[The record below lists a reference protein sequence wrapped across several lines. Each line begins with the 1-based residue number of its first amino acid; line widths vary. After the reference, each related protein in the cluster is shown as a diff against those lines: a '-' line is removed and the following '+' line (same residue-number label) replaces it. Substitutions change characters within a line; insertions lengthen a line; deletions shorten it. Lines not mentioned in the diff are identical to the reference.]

1 MNFKKLGNTDLK
13 VSTICLGTMTWGEQ
27 NNQKEAFE
35 QMDYAISQG
44 INFFDTAEM
53 YAVPSTEKTFG
64 KTETI
69 IGNWFKERNNRKKVI
84 LATKISGPG
93 LSWIRGG
100 GLQYT
105 KENISSA
112 LLGSLERLQ
121 TDYIDLYQLHWPERN
136 TNYFGKLGYKH
147 KTEERE
153 WNDFES
159 ILRTLK
165 QFVDEGKIRYI
176 GLSNESA
183 WGLSKFLELSRSQN
197 LPRVMSVQN
206 PYNLLNRTYEVGLAE
221 ISIREQ
227 SGLLAYSP
235 LASGV
240 LSGKYRNNQK
250 PKGSRLQL
258 FGYYFRR
265 GRGARGGARKRD
277 YSSRYQADQYHGGGI
292 RRQRERGDSLSS
304 YDDRLP
310 RLCHGFRPCET
321 GRGRFLDHPGE
332 LCDGDARVHGSGA
345 GSRENRRSGRSYR
358 RVRPGGHSLRNV
370 YGTRSV
376 SSSQYLRP
384 FQDDRGRRASEPQK
398 ALPPARSGFRD
409 DRTQVHRKGSC
420 LLYTSPSPRDRG

>member
-1 MNFKKLGNTDLK
+1 MNFRKLGNTDLK

-35 QMDYAISQG
+35 QMDYAMSQG

-64 KTETI
+64 KTEII

-84 LATKISGPG
+84 LATKVSGPG

-250 PKGSRLQL
+250 PKGSRFQL
-258 FGYYFRR
+258 FGDYFPRYA
-265 GRGARGGARKRD
+265 GKSSNLAVEEYFKIAKKHKISLAQLSLAFVSQQSFVTSNIIGATTMKQLEENIGSINIK
-277 YSSRYQADQYHGGGI
+277 
-292 RRQRERGDSLSS
+292 LSTEIIDEINS
-304 YDDRLP
+304 
-310 RLCHGFRPCET
+310 
-321 GRGRFLDHPGE
+321 
-332 LCDGDARVHGSGA
+332 VHKNNS
-345 GSRENRRSGRSYR
+345 N
-358 RVRPGGHSLRNV
+358 
-370 YGTRSV
+370 
-376 SSSQYLRP
+376 
-384 FQDDRGRRASEPQK
+384 
-398 ALPPARSGFRD
+398 PA
-409 DRTQVHRKGSC
+409 
-420 LLYTSPSPRDRG
+420 P

>member
-1 MNFKKLGNTDLK
+1 MNFRKLGNTDLK

-53 YAVPSTEKTFG
+53 YAVPSTKKTFG

-258 FGYYFRR
+258 FGDYFPRYA
-265 GRGARGGARKRD
+265 GKSSNLAVEEYFKIAKKHKISLAQLSLAFVNQQSFVTSNIIGATTMKQLEENIG
-277 YSSRYQADQYHGGGI
+277 SSNI
-292 RRQRERGDSLSS
+292 KLSS
-304 YDDRLP
+304 EIIDEINL
-310 RLCHGFRPCET
+310 
-321 GRGRFLDHPGE
+321 
-332 LCDGDARVHGSGA
+332 VHKNNS
-345 GSRENRRSGRSYR
+345 N
-358 RVRPGGHSLRNV
+358 
-370 YGTRSV
+370 
-376 SSSQYLRP
+376 
-384 FQDDRGRRASEPQK
+384 
-398 ALPPARSGFRD
+398 PA
-409 DRTQVHRKGSC
+409 
-420 LLYTSPSPRDRG
+420 P

>member
-1 MNFKKLGNTDLK
+1 MNFRKLGNTDLK

-35 QMDYAISQG
+35 QMDYAMSQG

-64 KTETI
+64 KTEII

-121 TDYIDLYQLHWPERN
+121 TDYIDLYQLHWRERN

-183 WGLSKFLELSRSQN
+183 WGLSKFLELSESQN

-258 FGYYFRR
+258 FGDYFPRYA
-265 GRGARGGARKRD
+265 GKSSNLAVEGYFKIAKKHKISLAQLSLAFVSQQSFVTSNIIGATTMKQLEENIGSAHIK
-277 YSSRYQADQYHGGGI
+277 
-292 RRQRERGDSLSS
+292 LSS
-304 YDDRLP
+304 EIIDEINL
-310 RLCHGFRPCET
+310 
-321 GRGRFLDHPGE
+321 
-332 LCDGDARVHGSGA
+332 VHKNNS
-345 GSRENRRSGRSYR
+345 N
-358 RVRPGGHSLRNV
+358 
-370 YGTRSV
+370 
-376 SSSQYLRP
+376 
-384 FQDDRGRRASEPQK
+384 
-398 ALPPARSGFRD
+398 PA
-409 DRTQVHRKGSC
+409 
-420 LLYTSPSPRDRG
+420 P

>member
-1 MNFKKLGNTDLK
+1 MNFRKLGNTDLK

-258 FGYYFRR
+258 FGDYFPRYA
-265 GRGARGGARKRD
+265 GKSSNLAVEEYFKVAKKHKISLAQLSLAFVNQQSFVTSNIIGATTMKQLEENIGSVNIK
-277 YSSRYQADQYHGGGI
+277 
-292 RRQRERGDSLSS
+292 LSS
-304 YDDRLP
+304 EIID
-310 RLCHGFRPCET
+310 EINS
-321 GRGRFLDHPGE
+321 
-332 LCDGDARVHGSGA
+332 VHKNNS
-345 GSRENRRSGRSYR
+345 N
-358 RVRPGGHSLRNV
+358 
-370 YGTRSV
+370 
-376 SSSQYLRP
+376 
-384 FQDDRGRRASEPQK
+384 
-398 ALPPARSGFRD
+398 PA
-409 DRTQVHRKGSC
+409 
-420 LLYTSPSPRDRG
+420 P

>member
-1 MNFKKLGNTDLK
+1 MNFRKLGNTDLK

-153 WNDFES
+153 WNDCES

-258 FGYYFRR
+258 FGDYFPRYAEKSSNLAVEEYFKIAKKHKISLAQLSLAFVNQQSFVTSNII
-265 GRGARGGARKRD
+265 GATTMKQLEENIGSAHIK
-277 YSSRYQADQYHGGGI
+277 
-292 RRQRERGDSLSS
+292 LSS
-304 YDDRLP
+304 EIID
-310 RLCHGFRPCET
+310 EINS
-321 GRGRFLDHPGE
+321 
-332 LCDGDARVHGSGA
+332 VHKNNS
-345 GSRENRRSGRSYR
+345 N
-358 RVRPGGHSLRNV
+358 
-370 YGTRSV
+370 
-376 SSSQYLRP
+376 
-384 FQDDRGRRASEPQK
+384 
-398 ALPPARSGFRD
+398 PA
-409 DRTQVHRKGSC
+409 
-420 LLYTSPSPRDRG
+420 P

>member
-1 MNFKKLGNTDLK
+1 MNLKKLGNTELK

-27 NNQKEAFE
+27 NTQKEAFE
-35 QMDYAISQG
+35 QMNYSLDCG
-44 INFFDTAEM
+44 INFFDAAEI
-53 YAVPSTEKTFG
+53 YPSPCRKETYGETER
-64 KTETI
+64 I

-84 LATKISGPG
+84 LATKVSGPG

-147 KTEERE
+147 QTEEKK

-165 QFVDEGKIRYI
+165 KFVDEGKIRYI

-183 WGLSKFLELSRSQN
+183 WGLSKFLELSKSQN
-197 LPRVMSVQN
+197 LPRIMSVQN
-206 PYNLLNRTYEVGLAE
+206 PYNLLNRTYEIGLAE

-258 FGYYFRR
+258 FGDYFPRYA
-265 GRGARGGARKRD
+265 GKSSNLAVEEYFKIAKKHKISLAQLSLAFVSQQSFVTSNIIGATTMKQLEENIGSANIK
-277 YSSRYQADQYHGGGI
+277 
-292 RRQRERGDSLSS
+292 LSS
-304 YDDRLP
+304 EIID
-310 RLCHGFRPCET
+310 EINS
-321 GRGRFLDHPGE
+321 
-332 LCDGDARVHGSGA
+332 VHKNNS
-345 GSRENRRSGRSYR
+345 N
-358 RVRPGGHSLRNV
+358 
-370 YGTRSV
+370 
-376 SSSQYLRP
+376 
-384 FQDDRGRRASEPQK
+384 
-398 ALPPARSGFRD
+398 PA
-409 DRTQVHRKGSC
+409 
-420 LLYTSPSPRDRG
+420 P

>member
-1 MNFKKLGNTDLK
+1 MNFKKLGNTELK

-27 NNQKEAFE
+27 NTQKEAFE
-35 QMDYAISQG
+35 QMNYSLDCG
-44 INFFDTAEM
+44 INFFDVAEI
-53 YAVPSTEKTFG
+53 YPSPCRKETYGETER
-64 KTETI
+64 I

-84 LATKISGPG
+84 LATKVSGPG

-105 KENISSA
+105 KKNISSA

-147 KTEERE
+147 KVEEKE
-153 WNDFES
+153 WNNFES

-183 WGLSKFLELSRSQN
+183 WGLSKFLELSKSQD

-258 FGYYFRR
+258 FGDYYPRYAGKSSDLAVEEYFKVSQKHKISLAQLSLAFVNQQSFVTSNII
-265 GRGARGGARKRD
+265 GATTMKQLEENIGSTNIK
-277 YSSRYQADQYHGGGI
+277 
-292 RRQRERGDSLSS
+292 LSS
-304 YDDRLP
+304 
-310 RLCHGFRPCET
+310 EII
-321 GRGRFLDHPGE
+321 GE
-332 LCDGDARVHGSGA
+332 INLVHKNNS
-345 GSRENRRSGRSYR
+345 N
-358 RVRPGGHSLRNV
+358 
-370 YGTRSV
+370 
-376 SSSQYLRP
+376 
-384 FQDDRGRRASEPQK
+384 
-398 ALPPARSGFRD
+398 PA
-409 DRTQVHRKGSC
+409 
-420 LLYTSPSPRDRG
+420 P

>member
-1 MNFKKLGNTDLK
+1 MNFRKLGNTDLK

-53 YAVPSTEKTFG
+53 YAVPCNKDTFG
-64 KTETI
+64 TTESI
-69 IGNWFKERNNRKKVI
+69 IGNWFKKRNNRKKII
-84 LATKISGPG
+84 LATKVSGPG

-153 WNDFES
+153 WNDCES

-183 WGLSKFLELSRSQN
+183 WGLSKFLELSESQN

-258 FGYYFRR
+258 FGDYFPRYA
-265 GRGARGGARKRD
+265 GKSSNLVVEEYFKIAKKHKISLAQLSLAFVNQQSFVTSNIIGATTMKQLEENIGSTNIK
-277 YSSRYQADQYHGGGI
+277 
-292 RRQRERGDSLSS
+292 LSS
-304 YDDRLP
+304 EIIDEINL
-310 RLCHGFRPCET
+310 
-321 GRGRFLDHPGE
+321 
-332 LCDGDARVHGSGA
+332 VHKNNS
-345 GSRENRRSGRSYR
+345 N
-358 RVRPGGHSLRNV
+358 
-370 YGTRSV
+370 
-376 SSSQYLRP
+376 
-384 FQDDRGRRASEPQK
+384 
-398 ALPPARSGFRD
+398 PA
-409 DRTQVHRKGSC
+409 
-420 LLYTSPSPRDRG
+420 P

>member
-1 MNFKKLGNTDLK
+1 MNFRKLGNTDLK

-35 QMDYAISQG
+35 QMDYAMSRG

-165 QFVDEGKIRYI
+165 QFVDEGKIHYI

-183 WGLSKFLELSRSQN
+183 WGLSKFLELSKSQD

-258 FGYYFRR
+258 FGDYFPRYA
-265 GRGARGGARKRD
+265 GKSSNLAVEEYFKVAKKHKISLAQLSLAFVSQQSFVTSNIIGATTMKQLEENIGSTDIK
-277 YSSRYQADQYHGGGI
+277 
-292 RRQRERGDSLSS
+292 LSS
-304 YDDRLP
+304 EIIDEINL
-310 RLCHGFRPCET
+310 
-321 GRGRFLDHPGE
+321 
-332 LCDGDARVHGSGA
+332 VHKNNS
-345 GSRENRRSGRSYR
+345 N
-358 RVRPGGHSLRNV
+358 
-370 YGTRSV
+370 
-376 SSSQYLRP
+376 
-384 FQDDRGRRASEPQK
+384 
-398 ALPPARSGFRD
+398 PA
-409 DRTQVHRKGSC
+409 
-420 LLYTSPSPRDRG
+420 P

>member
-1 MNFKKLGNTDLK
+1 MNFRKLGNTDLK

-153 WNDFES
+153 WNDCES

-183 WGLSKFLELSRSQN
+183 WGLSKFLELSESQN

-258 FGYYFRR
+258 FGDYFPRYA
-265 GRGARGGARKRD
+265 GKSSNLAVEEYFKVAKKHKISLAQLSLAFVNQQSFVTSNIIGATTMKQLEENIGSINIK
-277 YSSRYQADQYHGGGI
+277 
-292 RRQRERGDSLSS
+292 LSTEIIDEINS
-304 YDDRLP
+304 
-310 RLCHGFRPCET
+310 
-321 GRGRFLDHPGE
+321 
-332 LCDGDARVHGSGA
+332 VHKNNS
-345 GSRENRRSGRSYR
+345 N
-358 RVRPGGHSLRNV
+358 
-370 YGTRSV
+370 
-376 SSSQYLRP
+376 
-384 FQDDRGRRASEPQK
+384 
-398 ALPPARSGFRD
+398 PA
-409 DRTQVHRKGSC
+409 
-420 LLYTSPSPRDRG
+420 P

>member
-1 MNFKKLGNTDLK
+1 MNFRKLGNTDLK

-35 QMDYAISQG
+35 QMDYAMSQS

-147 KTEERE
+147 KAEEKE

-183 WGLSKFLELSRSQN
+183 WGLSKFLELSESQN

-258 FGYYFRR
+258 FGDYFPRYA
-265 GRGARGGARKRD
+265 GKSSNLVVEEYFKIAKKHKISLVQLSLAFVCQQPFVTSNIIGATTMKQLEENIG
-277 YSSRYQADQYHGGGI
+277 SADI
-292 RRQRERGDSLSS
+292 KLSS
-304 YDDRLP
+304 EIIDEINL
-310 RLCHGFRPCET
+310 
-321 GRGRFLDHPGE
+321 
-332 LCDGDARVHGSGA
+332 VHKKNS
-345 GSRENRRSGRSYR
+345 N
-358 RVRPGGHSLRNV
+358 
-370 YGTRSV
+370 
-376 SSSQYLRP
+376 
-384 FQDDRGRRASEPQK
+384 
-398 ALPPARSGFRD
+398 PA
-409 DRTQVHRKGSC
+409 
-420 LLYTSPSPRDRG
+420 P